1 MARRTF
7 SRRKFLAAA
16 LAVLPASATAHAFW
30 MEPSW
35 LVTRRLRLANFASTQ
50 RIIHFTDLHY
60 KGDRTFLERVV
71 SRINDLKPDLVCFTG
86 DIIEE
91 AEFLPEALKL
101 LGQVR
106 APLYGIP
113 GNHDYWAK
121 IDFDS
126 VVAAFAATGGQWLM
140 DEEASACGGQVN
152 VIGVTCNEPPTVK
165 PRPGVKNVLM
175 FHYPAWVEKL
185 SRSKFDLMLAV
196 HSHGGQVRL
205 PFYGSILVPFGV
217 GQFDMGLYQTP
228 CGPLYV
234 NPRIGYFY
242 CNVRFCCR
250 PEITVI
256 EI

>member
-175 FHYPAWVEKL
+175 FHYRPGSRNSPAPSSTSCSLAIPMAVRCGC
-185 SRSKFDLMLAV
+185 RSTAR
-196 HSHGGQVRL
+196 SSCRL
-205 PFYGSILVPFGV
+205 GLVSSIWGCIRRRA
-217 GQFDMGLYQTP
+217 GRST
-228 CGPLYV
+228 
-234 NPRIGYFY
+234 
-242 CNVRFCCR
+242 
-250 PEITVI
+250 
-256 EI
+256 